1 VVNRPPRRTRL
12 KLTRRAAASRQRR
25 YEVMKSKLR
34 LVVAFAL
41 AAATLAPT
49 LTFAQKQRK
58 SDAQKQAP
66 KTEATERLEP
76 DDKSTVRQDV
86 PEEVLANRREQ
97 MKEDSDAEIPYYNN
111 FLTTYRL
118 GPEDVISISVF
129 GLDKYSRTG
138 ITIPPDGKINYWF
151 ARDGIFVAGKTTQ
164 QVEDEITKILDEYII
179 EPKVNVTLDKAM
191 SARYGVI
198 GDVARPG
205 ILPMS
210 RRLSV
215 YEAIAEAG
223 GILPTGDKRK
233 VFVLHL
239 GADRTLH
246 PIPVDIA
253 AIEKGRLAD
262 NYFLRPGD
270 SVVVPGN
277 RYKTFLKITQA
288 LPILNFARIFTTG
301 GW

>member
-1 VVNRPPRRTRL
+1 
-12 KLTRRAAASRQRR
+12 
-25 YEVMKSKLR
+25 MKSKLR
-34 LVVAFAL
+34 FVVAFAL
-41 AAATLAPT
+41 ATATLAPT
-49 LTFAQKQRK
+49 WTFAQKQKK

-76 DDKSTVRQDV
+76 DDKTEVRQDV

-97 MKEDSDAEIPYYNN
+97 MNEDSDAEIPYYNN

-118 GPEDVISISVF
+118 GPEDVISVSVF
-129 GLDKYSRTG
+129 GLDKYSKTG
-138 ITIPPDGKINYWF
+138 ITVPPDGRIDYYF
-151 ARDGIFVAGKTTQ
+151 IPEGLHVAGKTTQ
-164 QVEDEITKILDEYII
+164 QVAAEIKQHLDEYII
-179 EPKVNVTLDKAM
+179 DPKVTVSLDKAM

-205 ILPMS
+205 IMPMS

-215 YEAIAEAG
+215 YEAITEAG

-253 AIEKGRLAD
+253 AIEKGKLAD

-277 RYKTFLKITQA
+277 RYKTFQKIMQA
-288 LPILNFARIFTTG
+288 LPILSFARIFTTG

>member
-1 VVNRPPRRTRL
+1 
-12 KLTRRAAASRQRR
+12 
-25 YEVMKSKLR
+25 M
-34 LVVAFAL
+34 
-41 AAATLAPT
+41 
-49 LTFAQKQRK
+49 
-58 SDAQKQAP
+58 
-66 KTEATERLEP
+66 
-76 DDKSTVRQDV
+76 
-86 PEEVLANRREQ
+86 LANRREQ
-97 MKEDSDAEIPYYNN
+97 LSEAADAEIPYYNN
-111 FLTTYRL
+111 FLTSYLL
-118 GPEDVISISVF
+118 GPEDVISIKVF
-129 GLDKYSRTG
+129 GGGYLEKYSMLNVTV
-138 ITIPPDGKINYWF
+138 PPDGRVDYYFIPE
-151 ARDGIFVAGKTTQ
+151 GLSVAGKTTR
-164 QVEDEITKILDEYII
+164 QVAADITKCLDEYII
-179 EPKVNVTLDKAM
+179 DPKVTVSLDKAM

-205 ILPMS
+205 IMPMS

-253 AIEKGRLAD
+253 AIEKGKLAD

-277 RYKTFLKITQA
+277 RYKTFQKIMQA
-288 LPILNFARIFTTG
+288 LPILSFARIFTTG